1 MRTLSFFIA
10 DTSALI
16 AAYDN
21 SAPQRDRVRE
31 LLSTSVAVVSP
42 LVLDEVDHLLIA
54 RFGKDR
60 RIADLVLD
68 DLLTSAEEGAVLVPP
83 IDHHDLRVAQRL
95 ITQFGGL
102 RLDLADA
109 VNIVLAERYLTNAI
123 VTLDERD
130 FRAVAPL
137 TPSFSSFRLLIQDGS
152 D

>member
-1 MRTLSFFIA
+1 MNFFIA

-16 AAYDN
+16 AAYDAA
-21 SAPQRDRVRE
+21 APQQTTVRE
-31 LLSTSVAVVSP
+31 MLATSVAVVSP
-42 LVLDEVDHLLIA
+42 LVLDEVDHLLIS

-68 DLLTSAEEGAVLVPP
+68 DLLLSAEEGAVLVPP
-83 IDHHDLRVAQRL
+83 VDHHDLRAAQQV

-102 RLDLADA
+102 RLDLTDA

-123 VTLDERD
+123 LTLDERD
-130 FRAVAPL
+130 FRVVRPL
-137 TPSFSSFRLLIQDGS
+137 TPSFTSFHLPVQD